1 MRTGRRG
8 RAAAAPLGSA
18 RIASQGAVPPHRWPS
33 GGTDVPVCYR
43 RSMGGQLFLEY
54 LFRVTPEIDEQLHHH
69 LDVVS
74 RNSPLRRYLYD
85 ILDEFVTRGGKRA
98 RPAMAM
104 LACEAVG
111 GEPQKALS
119 AGCAIEFFHAAA
131 LIHDDI
137 MDASLLRRGQK
148 CAHIV
153 HGEPLAINAGDYA
166 LGLVC
171 TIVVRDPVLDDA
183 TKLAVLDVI
192 GEMSAR
198 TVEGQALDVGWVRDD
213 VYDLT
218 PADYLDMA
226 LGKTGYY
233 SGIAPLKAGALI
245 GGGTVRE
252 IEALQEFGQD
262 SSIAFQIQDD
272 LLNILGD
279 VDTMGK
285 DYLTDIL
292 ESKRTL
298 MVIHCLSAAEPDDRA
313 RLVELLRLGHD
324 KSLEHTAEVVDMLNK
339 YESLEYARRMAH
351 QLILRARLCL
361 DRIPDTPARE
371 VLASM
376 ADFFLEREK

>member
-1 MRTGRRG
+1 
-8 RAAAAPLGSA
+8 
-18 RIASQGAVPPHRWPS
+18 
-33 GGTDVPVCYR
+33 
-43 RSMGGQLFLEY
+43 
-54 LFRVTPEIDEQLHHH
+54 
-69 LDVVS
+69 
-74 RNSPLRRYLYD
+74 
-85 ILDEFVTRGGKRA
+85 
-98 RPAMAM
+98 
-104 LACEAVG
+104 
-111 GEPQKALS
+111 
-119 AGCAIEFFHAAA
+119 
-131 LIHDDI
+131 

-171 TIVVRDPVLDDA
+171 TIVVRDPLLDDA

-233 SGIAPLKAGALI
+233 SGIAPLKVGALI
-245 GGGTVRE
+245 GGGTAEE
-252 IEALQEFGQD
+252 IEALQEFGKD

-285 DYLTDIL
+285 DYLTDVL

-298 MVIHCLSAAEPDDRA
+298 MVIHCLSVAEPADRE
-313 RLVELLRLGHD
+313 RLVEMLRLGHD
-324 KSLEHTAEVVDMLNK
+324 KSLEQAAEVVDLLNK
-339 YESLEYARRMAH
+339 YDSLGYARRTARE
-351 QLILRARLCL
+351 LIVKARLSL
-361 DRIPDTPARE
+361 DQDPGHPCPRDPRLDGGLLPGKGE
-371 VLASM
+371 VMEEPPGRHCGPCPRWRSC
-376 ADFFLEREK
+376 

>member
-1 MRTGRRG
+1 M
-8 RAAAAPLGSA
+8 GSE
-18 RIASQGAVPPHRWPS
+18 
-33 GGTDVPVCYR
+33 
-43 RSMGGQLFLEY
+43 LFVEY
-54 LFRVTPEIDEQLHHH
+54 LVRVTPEIDTHLHRY

-85 ILDEFVTRGGKRA
+85 ILDEFITRGGKRA

-111 GEPQKALS
+111 GDPGKAIS

-137 MDASLLRRGQK
+137 MDASLLRRGQR

-171 TIVVRDPVLDDA
+171 TIVVRDPLLDDA
-183 TKLAVLDVI
+183 TKLAVLDII

-198 TVEGQALDVGWVRDD
+198 TVEGQALDVGWVRDH
-213 VYDLT
+213 VYGLG

-245 GGGTVRE
+245 GEGTIHE
-252 IEALQEFGQD
+252 IEALQEFGSD
-262 SSIAFQIQDD
+262 SSVAFQIQDD

-285 DYLTDIL
+285 DYLTDVL

-298 MVIHCLSAAEPDDRA
+298 LVIHCLSQADPADRRRLVALLERGHGKTLEQAAEIVDLLNKYDSMGYARRTAHDLIIRA
-313 RLVELLRLGHD
+313 RL
-324 KSLEHTAEVVDMLNK
+324 S
-339 YESLEYARRMAH
+339 
-351 QLILRARLCL
+351 L
-361 DRIPDTPARE
+361 DRLPDTPARE

>member
-1 MRTGRRG
+1 M
-8 RAAAAPLGSA
+8 GSE
-18 RIASQGAVPPHRWPS
+18 
-33 GGTDVPVCYR
+33 
-43 RSMGGQLFLEY
+43 LFLEY
-54 LFRVTPEIDEQLHHH
+54 LLQSTPDIDASLHGY

-74 RNSPLRRYLYD
+74 RDSPLRTYLYD
-85 ILDEFVTRGGKRA
+85 ILDEFITRGGKRA

-111 GEPQKALS
+111 GEPKKAMS

-153 HGEPLAINAGDYA
+153 NGEPLAINAGDYA

-171 TIVVRDPVLDDA
+171 TIVVRDPLLDDA

-198 TVEGQALDVGWVRDD
+198 TVEGQALDVGWVRDNI
-213 VYDLT
+213 YDLT
-218 PADYLDMA
+218 PADYLHMA

-245 GGGTVRE
+245 GGGSAEE
-252 IEALQEFGQD
+252 IEALQDFGRD

-298 MVIHCLSAAEPDDRA
+298 MVIHCLSNAEPTDRQ
-313 RLVELLRLGHD
+313 RLVDILYLGHG
-324 KSLEHTAEVVDMLNK
+324 KSLERAAEVVDLLNK
-339 YESLEYARRMAH
+339 YDSLGYAQRMAH
-351 QLILRARLCL
+351 QLIVKARLSL
-361 DRIPDTPARE
+361 ERIPATPSRD
-371 VLASM
+371 VLSSM

>member
-1 MRTGRRG
+1 M
-8 RAAAAPLGSA
+8 GSE
-18 RIASQGAVPPHRWPS
+18 
-33 GGTDVPVCYR
+33 
-43 RSMGGQLFLEY
+43 LFLKY
-54 LFRVTPEIDEQLHHH
+54 LVGVTPDIDTHLHGY

-85 ILDEFVTRGGKRA
+85 ILDEFITRGGKRA

-111 GEPQKALS
+111 GDPKKAIS

-137 MDASLLRRGQK
+137 MDDSLLRRGQK

-171 TIVVRDPVLDDA
+171 TIVVRDPMLDDA

-198 TVEGQALDVGWVRDD
+198 TVEGQALDVGWVRDEI
-213 VYDLT
+213 YDLT

-245 GGGTVRE
+245 GAGSVRE
-252 IEALQEFGQD
+252 MEALQEFGRD

-285 DYLTDIL
+285 DYLSDIL

-298 MVIHCLSAAEPDDRA
+298 MVIHCLATAEPADRQ
-313 RLVELLRLGHD
+313 RLVDILHDGHA
-324 KSLEHTAEVVDMLNK
+324 KTLEQAASAVDLLNK
-339 YESLEYARRMAH
+339 YDSLGFARRMAH
-351 QLILRARLCL
+351 QLIIKARLAL
-361 DRIPDTPARE
+361 DRIPDTPARD

>member
-1 MRTGRRG
+1 M
-8 RAAAAPLGSA
+8 GSE
-18 RIASQGAVPPHRWPS
+18 
-33 GGTDVPVCYR
+33 
-43 RSMGGQLFLEY
+43 LFIEY
-54 LFRVTPEIDEQLHHH
+54 LVRATPDIDTHLHHY

-74 RNSPLRRYLYD
+74 RNSPLRTYLYD
-85 ILDEFVTRGGKRA
+85 ILDEFITRGGKRA

-111 GEPQKALS
+111 GEAGKAMS

-171 TIVVRDPVLDDA
+171 TIVVRDPLLDDA

-198 TVEGQALDVGWVRDD
+198 TVEGQALDVGWVRDRI
-213 VYDLT
+213 YDLT
-218 PADYLDMA
+218 PADYMHMA

-233 SGIAPLKAGALI
+233 SGIAPLKVGALI
-245 GGGTVRE
+245 GGGTARE
-252 IEALQEFGQD
+252 VEALVEFGRD
-262 SSIAFQIQDD
+262 SSVAFQIQDD

-279 VDTMGK
+279 EDTMGK
-285 DYLTDIL
+285 DYMSDIL

-298 MVIHCLSAAEPDDRA
+298 MVIHCLSKADLNDRRRLIRLLEVGHDKTIEDAAEV
-313 RLVELLRLGHD
+313 VELLQKYDSLG
-324 KSLEHTAEVVDMLNK
+324 V
-339 YESLEYARRMAH
+339 ARRMAH
-351 QLILRARLCL
+351 ELIVKARLTL
-361 DRIPDTPARE
+361 DLIPDTLARE
-371 VLASM
+371 VLDSM
-376 ADFFLEREK
+376 AAFFLEREK

>member
-1 MRTGRRG
+1 
-8 RAAAAPLGSA
+8 
-18 RIASQGAVPPHRWPS
+18 
-33 GGTDVPVCYR
+33 
-43 RSMGGQLFLEY
+43 MGGQLFIDY
-54 LFRVTPEIDEQLHHH
+54 LLRATPDIDAHLHQH

-85 ILDEFVTRGGKRA
+85 ILDEFIARGGKRT

-111 GEPQKALS
+111 GDPRKALS
-119 AGCAIEFFHAAA
+119 SGCAIEFFHAAA

-137 MDASLLRRGQK
+137 MDASQLRRGQK

-153 HGEPLAINAGDYA
+153 HGGPLAINAGDYA

-171 TIVVRDPVLDDA
+171 TIVVRDAGLDDA
-183 TKLAVLDVI
+183 TKIAVLDVI

-233 SGIAPLKAGALI
+233 SGIAPLKTGAII
-245 GGGTVRE
+245 GGGTARE
-252 IEALQEFGQD
+252 IEALHEFGRD

-298 MVIHCLSAAEPDDRA
+298 MVIHCLSVADEADGA
-313 RLVELLRLGHD
+313 RLVELLRMRHD
-324 KSLEHTAEVVDMLNK
+324 KSLDEAAEAVALLEK
-339 YESLEYARRMAH
+339 YDSIGYARRMAH
-351 QLILRARLCL
+351 QLILKARLQL
-361 DRIPDTPARE
+361 DRIPDTPAKE